1 METCRDN
8 LTREGEIGELRV
20 QLDLTQQGFVVSVP
34 LSASTNG
41 YDLICDSGSGLLK
54 VQVKSVKK
62 RANGSIAVP
71 LVNRKNSSVAK
82 NNRGQTHRYSDLV
95 NYIAVSVKESDEIYY
110 IPTDILPEDK
120 TTETF
125 LLPEYQGT
133 SAKTRLTPEF
143 TKLALQYTE
152 ESECQQ

>member
-8 LTREGEIGELRV
+8 LTREGEIGEMKV

-41 YDLICDSGSGLLK
+41 YDLICDSGTELLK

-62 RANGSIAVP
+62 NANGSVTVP

-95 NYIAVSVKESDEIYY
+95 NYIAVSVKKTDDIYY
-110 IPTDILPEDK
+110 IPTSILPQDK

-125 LLPEYQGT
+125 LLPEYLGR
-133 SAKTRLTPEF
+133 SNKTRLGAEY
-143 TKLALQYTE
+143 TKI
-152 ESECQQ
+152 C

>member
-1 METCRDN
+1 MEICRDN
-8 LTREGEIGELRV
+8 LTREGEIGEMKV

-41 YDLICDSGSGLLK
+41 YDLICDTGVELLK

-62 RANGSIAVP
+62 NANGSVTVP

-95 NYIAVSVKESDEIYY
+95 NYIAVSVKKTNDIYY
-110 IPTDILPEDK
+110 IPTNILPQDK

-125 LLPEYQGT
+125 LLPEYQGR
-133 SAKTRLTPEF
+133 SNKTRLTSEF
-143 TKLALQYTE
+143 VKI
-152 ESECQQ
+152 S